1 MVLVGQLIKYLKG
14 KEEKKMSKKSFIA
27 GLAIG
32 VGAGILFAPKSG
44 KETRE
49 DLKKCMTDLINKAKD
64 VDIKEVKENIEKKI
78 NEIKEEIKTMDKEKA
93 LNIAKAQAKKI
104 AELSNS
110 LVEYVKAKGTPVM
123 EKTAEAVREKSIS
136 VTKDILDKL
145 EKKDEEEAEA

>member
-1 MVLVGQLIKYLKG
+1 MN
-14 KEEKKMSKKSFIA
+14 KKSFVA

-32 VGAGILFAPKSG
+32 VGVGVLFAPKSG

-49 DLKKCMTDLINKAKD
+49 DLKNCMTDLINKAKD
-64 VDIKEVKENIEKKI
+64 IDIKEVKENVERKI
-78 NEIKEEIKTMDKEKA
+78 NEIKEEIKSMDKEKA

-136 VTKDILDKL
+136 VTKDILNKL
-145 EKKDEEEAEA
+145 EKNDEDEEEAEA